1 MLEILYRIYR
11 VRSEEEIQSLQ
22 DRDKEYYGIYSSIS
36 KVMNEE
42 VLETV
47 MICDDREHFKQNI
60 RDIWGKDIKFTYSK
74 KLKPND
80 HYCVIIGDHC
90 YDTEK
95 YFNKYE
101 FECAHCKTK
110 VTTYL
115 KRHIQLSSWD
125 IKNHLYNIPE
135 YQSKVFCTE
144 KCKHDY
150 LISEEQRLKLDKN
163 DEVNE
168 HLWVSQ
174 EMFQDADIAGYIYR
188 ISKKSTGEFYIGQ
201 TCHIPIF
208 RWAQHLK
215 TDRFYQKGIGD
226 YIFEV
231 LEIVPK
237 GKNLLEIE
245 KQYIQEEYKKN
256 PEKSLNISNTK
267 NIDHRINL
275 WEEKGAP

>member
-1 MLEILYRIYR
+1 
-11 VRSEEEIQSLQ
+11 
-22 DRDKEYYGIYSSIS
+22 
-36 KVMNEE
+36 
-42 VLETV
+42 
-47 MICDDREHFKQNI
+47 MICDDREHFKQSI
-60 RDIWGKDIKFTYSK
+60 RDVWGKDIKFTYSK

-110 VTTYL
+110 VSTYL

-125 IKNHLYNIPE
+125 IKNYLYDLPE
-135 YQSKVFCTE
+135 YQSKVFCTD

-150 LISEEQRLKLDKN
+150 LRSEERKLRIDKN

-168 HLWVSQ
+168 HLWINQ
-174 EMFQDADIAGYIYR
+174 EMFHNEEISGYIYR
-188 ISKKSTGEFYIGQ
+188 ISKKSTGEFYVGQ

-208 RWAQHLK
+208 RWGQHLK
-215 TDRFYQKGIGD
+215 TDRFYQDKIDD
-226 YIFEV
+226 YVFEV

-237 GKNLLEIE
+237 SKNLLEVE
-245 KQYIQEEYKKN
+245 KHYIHEEYKKC

-267 NIDHRINL
+267 NVEWKEQL
-275 WEEKGAP
+275 WEALDA